1 MNTDFRLE
9 KRLMKRLNE
18 ILRWFDHKVTNA
30 VSEGM
35 NNTYKKI
42 KSAAFGFKNEQNLI
56 DMCLFR
62 KGKLKLSI

>member
-1 MNTDFRLE
+1 MVDVS
-9 KRLMKRLNE
+9 KCLMKRLNE
-18 ILRWFDHKVTNA
+18 ILRWFDHKVIKA

-42 KSAAFGFKNEQNLI
+42 KSAAIGFKNEQNLI